1 MADFDKA
8 IEITLKHEGGY
19 VNDPSDNGGETN
31 FGISSKSYP
40 NIDIKNLTMDE
51 AKYIY
56 QRDYW
61 NKLNADMI
69 ESQSVANVLFDTAVN
84 MGVSTSAKLIQK
96 ILEVKEDGAI
106 GKITLKKLNEVDEKL
121 LLSEFKIEKIK
132 RYALLVKKRP
142 TNKKF
147 LLGWINRTVFA

>member
-8 IEITLKHEGGY
+8 IENTLKHEGGY
-19 VNDPSDNGGETN
+19 VNDSSDNGGETN

-61 NKLNADMI
+61 NKLNADTI
-69 ESQSVANVLFDTAVN
+69 ESQSVANALFDTAVN

-142 TNKKF
+142 ANKKF
-147 LLGWINRTVFA
+147 LLGWINRTVFV